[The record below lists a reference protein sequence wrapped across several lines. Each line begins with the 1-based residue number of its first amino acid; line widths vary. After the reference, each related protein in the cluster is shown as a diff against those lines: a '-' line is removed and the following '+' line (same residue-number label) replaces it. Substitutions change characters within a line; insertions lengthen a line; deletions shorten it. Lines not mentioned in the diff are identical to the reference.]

1 MLPKSAS
8 GDPPR
13 IKMRIR
19 TVDAALHAFRP
30 MVPAIAALTLAGGWM
45 SVPEAPPSLDASDE
59 WTALLTAIAT
69 RRDRQ
74 AFERL
79 FGFFAP
85 RIKSYMLRGGMAPAV
100 AEDIAQEAL
109 LSVWRKA
116 GLFDPA
122 RASAATWIFTI
133 ARKLRIDARR
143 RDGRWRAVV
152 DGGMPLPEP
161 QSAPLADEIAL
172 DAERGAMVRAALADL
187 SHDQARIIHL
197 SFFEDKP
204 HAEIARELAIPL
216 GTVKSR
222 VRLAAA
228 RLRKLLE
235 DRP

>member
-1 MLPKSAS
+1 
-8 GDPPR
+8 
-13 IKMRIR
+13 
-19 TVDAALHAFRP
+19 
-30 MVPAIAALTLAGGWM
+30 M
-45 SVPEAPPSLDASDE
+45 SVSEASPSLDASDE
-59 WTALLTAIAT
+59 WSTLLTAIAR

-74 AFERL
+74 AYERL

-85 RIKSYMLRGGMAPAV
+85 RIKSYMLRAGMAPTL

-116 GLFDPA
+116 ELFDPA
-122 RASAATWIFTI
+122 RAAAATWIFTI
-133 ARKLRIDARR
+133 ARNLRIDAQR
-143 RDGRWRAVV
+143 RDGRWRAAV

-161 QSAPLADEIAL
+161 ESAPLADEIAL
-172 DAERGAMVRAALADL
+172 NAARDASVRAALANL

-204 HAEIARELAIPL
+204 HAEIASELAIPL

-222 VRLAAA
+222 VRLAVA

-235 DRP
+235 ERP